1 MATNEILAKSEPQL
15 TLQEHIEDCLK
26 IHSFL
31 KEQFADI
38 TKLPNIPSEFWEY
51 VRISMIFHDLGKS
64 HKEFQKLLRGEE
76 SKWKKQ
82 RHELFS

>member
-31 KEQFADI
+31 KKQFTDI
-38 TKLPNIPSEFWEY
+38 TILPNIPSEF
-51 VRISMIFHDLGKS
+51 
-64 HKEFQKLLRGEE
+64 
-76 SKWKKQ
+76 
-82 RHELFS
+82 